1 MATAEQRVSAEPLS
15 AAQIMGLG
23 AMALAVLVIANDFT
37 ALSVALPAIE
47 RQFDADVTTV
57 QWIITGYALVF
68 GVLIVTGGRL
78 ADMFGRRRVFF
89 VGSTIFAA
97 FSALGGFAIDTWM
110 LLAARGAMGVGGALM
125 WPAILGMTYALLPA
139 PRAGLAGGI
148 ILGAAG
154 FGNAVGPLI
163 GGVLTDTIGWRWIF
177 FLNLPI
183 AAFAMLVTFRVVG
196 KDQPD
201 QADQKIDYAGIA
213 ALSVG
218 ILSLL
223 LAL

>member
-1 MATAEQRVSAEPLS
+1 M
-15 AAQIMGLG
+15 I
-23 AMALAVLVIANDFT
+23 
-37 ALSVALPAIE
+37 
-47 RQFDADVTTV
+47 
-57 QWIITGYALVF
+57 
-68 GVLIVTGGRL
+68 
-78 ADMFGRRRVFF
+78 
-89 VGSTIFAA
+89 
-97 FSALGGFAIDTWM
+97 GGFAPDIWV
-110 LLAARGAMGVGGALM
+110 LLAARFLMGVGGAMM

-139 PRAGLAGGI
+139 PRAGLAGGV

-196 KDQPD
+196 KDPPD
-201 QADQKIDYAGIA
+201 RAGQRIDYGGIA

-223 LAL
+223 LALDEGSDRGWTDPLILGLFALGAAGAGRLRLRSSGGPARWRWCRPTCSATASSPPPHRRR